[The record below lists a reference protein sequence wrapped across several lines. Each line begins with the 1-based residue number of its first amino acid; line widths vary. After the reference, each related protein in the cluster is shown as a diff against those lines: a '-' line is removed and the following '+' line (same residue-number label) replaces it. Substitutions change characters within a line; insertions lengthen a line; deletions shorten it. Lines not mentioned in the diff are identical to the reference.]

1 MTEETPQQKMDRQL
15 GVVYKQLK
23 ERGFKNQRDVFKQG
37 VAFGYQLKTEEL
49 NRVHAVVTN
58 EDKEMIK

>member
-1 MTEETPQQKMDRQL
+1 MIEESPQQKMDRQL

-49 NRVHAVVTN
+49 NRVKEVVPN
-58 EDKEMIK
+58 AEEKKE

>member
-1 MTEETPQQKMDRQL
+1 MSEESPQQKMDRQL
-15 GVVYKQLK
+15 SVVYKQLK

-49 NRVHAVVTN
+49 NRVQSVPEEVK
-58 EDKEMIK
+58 KE